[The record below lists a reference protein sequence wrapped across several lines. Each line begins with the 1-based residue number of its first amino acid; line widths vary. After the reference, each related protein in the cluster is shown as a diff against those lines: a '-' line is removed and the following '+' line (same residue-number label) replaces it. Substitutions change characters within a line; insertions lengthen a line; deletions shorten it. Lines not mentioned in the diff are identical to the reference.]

1 MLSWTECS
9 CPTPP
14 PRIHMLLGEALGG
27 ARIGASG
34 ESRALGAR
42 FVPLE
47 DAWESPLGRP
57 GGAASPGTG
66 DRAAGS
72 VTSGSRAPRLH
83 SCGEE
88 FLLLTLPSLLCSAT
102 TARAAKA
109 ALSPGPGSAFG
120 VLERVQQ
127 CRPAQRGGAGRGR
140 QARTAWGCGEGP
152 PLLPVS
158 HVASA
163 DCALRPLP
171 TRRKRPR

>member
-1 MLSWTECS
+1 MNRMFLPH
-9 CPTPP
+9 PTPP
-14 PRIHMLLGEALGG
+14 NSHATRRGLGG
-27 ARIGASG
+27 EARIGASG

-57 GGAASPGTG
+57 GGAASLGTG

-120 VLERVQQ
+120 VLERVQ
-127 CRPAQRGGAGRGR
+127 
-140 QARTAWGCGEGP
+140 
-152 PLLPVS
+152 
-158 HVASA
+158 H
-163 DCALRPLP
+163 
-171 TRRKRPR
+171 